1 MINFIRMCVL
11 IAVILSSAALL
22 QEKRRMLL
30 NILENSEIHGLIIW

>member
-11 IAVILSSAALL
+11 IAVILPSAALL

-30 NILENSEIHGLIIW
+30 NIPENSEIHGLIIW